1 MSEFKKKKTC
11 KRCNGTG
18 LWSKTSPVMHC
29 GSSGGCYQCDCNGE
43 LFWVPREL
51 IDFVNKKNITSH
63 LTEIEEYAASAIQAH
78 ERQAARIAAT
88 LPKSVERRKRR
99 LDEKLAELRED
110 WKKLKAAQNKSAKKG
125 KWVSYL
131 ELPKY
136 ERALKNS

>member
-1 MSEFKKKKTC
+1 MSELKKKTC

-18 LWSKTSPVMHC
+18 LWSKTSPVVHC
-29 GSSGGCYQCDCNGE
+29 GSPGGCYQCDCNGE
-43 LFWVPREL
+43 LFWIAREL
-51 IDFVNKKNITSH
+51 IDIVNKKNIASR
-63 LTEIEEYAASAIQAH
+63 LTELEEYAASAKAAF
-78 ERQAARIAAT
+78 ERRAARLAVT
-88 LPKSVERRKRR
+88 HPKGIERRKRH
-99 LDEKLAELRED
+99 LDETLAELRED